1 MANAIRGEVAITI
14 AGKVW
19 ILLMDFN
26 AMCDFE
32 AETGQNA
39 QDFLGLLE
47 SGDSVST
54 THIRDFVWCMLL
66 ERQPDATKKDAGRV
80 LSEDPGALTR
90 AFQAAIPD
98 AEADTEEA
106 PGEAKAAQG

>member
-1 MANAIRGEVAITI
+1 MANALKGEVAVTV

-26 AMCDFE
+26 AMCAFE
-32 AETGQNA
+32 EETKLKVTEFMDQMENG
-39 QDFLGLLE
+39 
-47 SGDSVST
+47 GDLSAI
-54 THIRDFVWCMLL
+54 HIRAFIWCMLL

-80 LSEDPGALTR
+80 LSEDPDALTR
-90 AFQAAIPD
+90 ALGAAFPD